1 MTIIEL
7 FVSSDPYC
15 KPNSGLIEENKAG
28 LVVRYNPTT
37 PIAKLFWR
45 FEECRDIATA
55 NNNAFTE
62 NQLLQKFIALM
73 EKTKVYD
80 NAVEE
85 WNSKPTR
92 LGSVWIAIL
101 HKYVILFSV

>member
-73 EKTKVYD
+73 EKIKVYED
-80 NAVEE
+80 AVEE
-85 WNSKPTR
+85 WNNCWKC
-92 LGSVWIAIL
+92 
-101 HKYVILFSV
+101 K